1 MLLINKYIYINVLL
15 FCYFFDLQICKFN
28 IDKKKKKNLN
38 SDGGLSI
45 RRLDYITS
53 ATNTVKSVLTEP

>member
-1 MLLINKYIYINVLL
+1 MY
-15 FCYFFDLQICKFN
+15 FCSAISLTCKFVN
-28 IDKKKKKNLN
+28 STLIKKKKNLN